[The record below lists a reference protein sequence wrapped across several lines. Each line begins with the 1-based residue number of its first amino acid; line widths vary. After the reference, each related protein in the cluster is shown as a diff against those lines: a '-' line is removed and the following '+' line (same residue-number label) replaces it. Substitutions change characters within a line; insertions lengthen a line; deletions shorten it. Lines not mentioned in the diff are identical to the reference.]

1 MKAKAISAALLL
13 SFFVAPVQAQ
23 DIYKVQALTDQDLN
37 GTARFVGMGGAMN
50 ALGADLSTMAT
61 NPAAIGLY
69 RRNDFAVTGSFTSQ
83 PNGES
88 FLDIDKSRA
97 SFDQAGLVFKTNVDG
112 NSLKF
117 VNFGFN
123 YQKRRNF
130 KNFVGLDNV
139 PTFGLSQTYTMA
151 DMAYYRGVDLQTEQ
165 GYNSVPLFTGV
176 GYDAGAILAN
186 RDASGNL
193 DPNDPYT
200 PLAADTYTLKRAQW
214 GGLSQ
219 FDFSIG
225 LNFDEQ
231 IYAGVAFGLYDLNFH
246 SAVDY
251 LEFQHG
257 YSEGYLFQN
266 EEKLTGTGFDVKA
279 GVILRPIAESPF
291 RIGLAIHTPTWYD
304 LTYESYNF
312 ASVPDY
318 SGSQV
323 TFTEASDGIQPYD
336 YKVRTP
342 WKFSLAAATTIANKV
357 AIDAEYE
364 YSDLSTCSVSYPD
377 YDDWYSYGSGNRDY
391 SLKDEMKACLKG
403 QSTFRIGA
411 EANVAPGFFVRAGY
425 NYVSAPMKDDAY
437 LNLLVDGQSSNYAS
451 GTDFVNLG
459 AINRFTVGLGYRHKA
474 FFADLAYQY
483 QQQEGTVYAFRV
495 YDDAWGQNLAG
506 KKFDLNRNNFMLTLG
521 FKF

>member
-1 MKAKAISAALLL
+1 MKNRILSAVLLL
-13 SFFVAPVQAQ
+13 TLFAAPSAAQ

-61 NPAAIGLY
+61 NPAAVGLY
-69 RRNDFAVTGSFTSQ
+69 RRNDFSITGSFTTQ

-97 SFDQAGLVFKTNVDG
+97 SLDQLGLVLKTNVNG

-130 KNFVGLDNV
+130 KNFVGTGGL
-139 PTFGLSQTYTMA
+139 TGGLSQTQTMA
-151 DMAYYRGVDLQTEQ
+151 DLGYFRGADIKTEQ
-165 GYNSVPLFTGV
+165 GYNSVPLFAGV
-176 GYDAGAILAN
+176 GYDAGAIEAV
-186 RDASGNL
+186 RDGEGKVTDYS
-193 DPNDPYT
+193 
-200 PLAADTYTLKRAQW
+200 PLNADRYAFKRVQW

-219 FDFSIG
+219 FDFSLG

-231 IYAGVAFGLYDLNFH
+231 IYAGIAFGLYDLNFR

-251 LEFQHG
+251 FEFQDG
-257 YSEGYLFQN
+257 FSEGYLFQN
-266 EEKLTGTGFDVKA
+266 EEKLTGSGFDVKA
-279 GVILRPIAESPF
+279 GVILRPIAENPF
-291 RIGLAIHTPTWYD
+291 RIGLAIHTPTWYE
-304 LTYESYNF
+304 LTYESFNYV
-312 ASVPDY
+312 SVPSYDDDGKVTY
-318 SGSQV
+318 SD
-323 TFTEASDGIQPYD
+323 ASDGIQPYD

-342 WKFSLAAATTIANKV
+342 WKFSLAAATTVANKV
-357 AIDAEYE
+357 AIDVEYE
-364 YSDLSTCSVSYPD
+364 YSDLSTASVSYPD
-377 YDDWYSYGSGNRDY
+377 YDDWYEYGGGNRDY
-391 SLKDEMKACLKG
+391 ALKEEMKACLKG

-411 EANVAPGFFVRAGY
+411 EANLLPGFFLRAGY

-459 AINRFTVGLGYRHKA
+459 AINRFTLGLGYRHKN
-474 FFADLAYQY
+474 FYADFAYQH
-483 QQQEGTVYAFRV
+483 QAQSGTAYAFRV
-495 YDDAWGQNLAG
+495 YDEALGANLAG
-506 KKFDLNRNNFMLTLG
+506 QEVDLNRNNFMLTLG